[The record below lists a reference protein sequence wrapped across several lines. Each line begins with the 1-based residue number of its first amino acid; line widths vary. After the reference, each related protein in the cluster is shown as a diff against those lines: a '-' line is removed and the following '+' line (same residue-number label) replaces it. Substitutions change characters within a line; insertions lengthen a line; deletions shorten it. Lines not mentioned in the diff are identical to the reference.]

1 MEIPIWKKTMLS
13 PTEYST
19 YSNLSV
25 KLIYDYCH
33 KRRIPCLR
41 TGRGDFKIHRESAD
55 EALMNMALSHEG
67 CEQVDGSRTKK
78 RRKSVI

>member
-1 MEIPIWKKTMLS
+1 MEIPVWKKTMLS
-13 PTEYST
+13 PIEYST

-25 KLIYDYCH
+25 KLIYEYCH

-41 TGRGDFKIHRESAD
+41 TGRGDFKIHRQSAD
-55 EALMNMALSHEG
+55 EALREMALSHEG
-67 CEQVDGSRTKK
+67 YEQGESTKGKK